1 MECRPAGRWRIGS
14 AFPPLPPGGSWFVTG
29 FVTGLVKGF
38 LKALAGGMIALFLG
52 GASVEAAQG
61 FAAPMASARIVA
73 RYPHDADAF
82 TQGLVMAD
90 GVLYESTGGYG
101 ESSLRRVELETGRVL
116 ERVDLPAQW
125 FGEGIT
131 DWNDELIQLTWRAG
145 VGVRYARAT
154 LTPRARFAI
163 AGEGWGLTHDGRH
176 WIMSDGSAE
185 LRFLDPVDGRERK
198 RVQVM
203 DGDRPVRHL
212 NELEF
217 IAGEVWAN
225 VWYQD
230 HLVRIDPAD
239 GRVLGYVDLSH
250 LWPDDQRRRHEQ
262 VLNGIAVDREK
273 GHLLVTGKRWPWLF
287 RIQVAD
293 EGRGDSE

>member
-1 MECRPAGRWRIGS
+1 MGWRLAGPWRIGA
-14 AFPPLPPGGSWFVTG
+14 AFPPLPPGGGTWFVTG
-29 FVTGLVKGF
+29 FVMGLVMGPITALVSGLITTF
-38 LKALAGGMIALFLG
+38 LF
-52 GASVEAAQG
+52 GATVEAAQA
-61 FAAPMASARIVA
+61 FAAPVASARIIA
-73 RYPHDADAF
+73 RYPHAADAF

-154 LTPRARFAI
+154 LAPHTRFAI
-163 AGEGWGLTHDGRH
+163 TGEGWGLTHDGRQ

-198 RVQVM
+198 RVRVM
-203 DGDRPVRHL
+203 DGDQPVPRL

-217 IAGEVWAN
+217 IDGEVWAN

-230 HLVRIDPAD
+230 YLVRIDPAD

-262 VLNGIAVDREK
+262 VLNGIAVERAT

-287 RIQVAD
+287 RIEVSD
-293 EGRGDSE
+293 